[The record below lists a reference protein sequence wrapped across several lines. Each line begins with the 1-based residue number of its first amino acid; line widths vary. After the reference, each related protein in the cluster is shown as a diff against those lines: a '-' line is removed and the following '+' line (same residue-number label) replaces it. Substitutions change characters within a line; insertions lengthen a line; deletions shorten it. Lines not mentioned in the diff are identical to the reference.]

1 MSEQMTI
8 FDLVEQDSAR
18 EETGTP
24 PAEELFKP
32 DGRKRCPHCRQRL
45 HAFAGRLY
53 CLAIGCSG
61 GAA

>member
-18 EETGTP
+18 EETGTA
-24 PAEELFKP
+24 PAAELFKP

-45 HAFAGRLY
+45 TYWGGRLV
-53 CLAIGCSG
+53 CIHVGCAG